1 MVLIKSLS
9 KYDPDKIL
17 ERITEIIVDYSKHK
31 DQYDDD
37 TIAEL
42 RANLSTGTYI
52 FVETNLAPA
61 YDDMVMAT
69 CDYERK
75 DAECFARCFEEQ
87 KAKGNSPSLSSDLA
101 RKMYKMDL
109 EYIEAFK
116 TYTTTKNIIYISD
129 KLLTQANQV
138 LNSMGKRNR

>member
-1 MVLIKSLS
+1 MIKSLK

-17 ERITEIIVDYSKHK
+17 ERMTQIIIEYSKHK
-31 DQYDDD
+31 EKYDDD
-37 TIAEL
+37 TIADL
-42 RANLSTGTYI
+42 RANLSTGSYI

-61 YDDMVMAT
+61 YEDMVEAT
-69 CDYERK
+69 CEYEKK
-75 DAECFARCFEEQ
+75 DAECFKRVFDELKSQ
-87 KAKGNSPSLSSDLA
+87 GNSPSLSGDLA
-101 RKMYKMDL
+101 RKVYKMDP

-116 TYTTTKNIIYISD
+116 IYTVTKNTIYLSD